1 MKKKPLLI
9 IPVETKVREFDAKLL
24 LALIALQ
31 RGFDVVI
38 GALWELKFHADLLDR
53 GIILDKSIA
62 KTKEQWFRNCQQQG
76 HRVAALD
83 EEGLVYFDAETYRQ
97 LRIFPQ
103 SMELADLFFA
113 WGKDQSE
120 VTASALGELAER
132 IRVTGN
138 PRFDLLRPE
147 LRNLYDQDAAKL
159 REKYGRII
167 QINTSF
173 SFANSAN
180 DPKALQQTFS
190 QYPIAKERPS
200 FFEDWMAAQQKV
212 LESFLEM
219 LPPVRER
226 FPDHRIIIRPHPS
239 EGLEFWQDVAASL
252 ENTTVVREGNIVPW
266 ILASD
271 VLVHWNCTTAI
282 EATLLGKAAIAY
294 RKEKPDYYE
303 QPLPNACSFHAG
315 NPEQLLEMID
325 LEMKGTLVA
334 SAEESKNRVQVL
346 QHHVASLEG
355 DLAAEKM
362 IEELLLLS
370 QSVER
375 ERDLFE
381 QNLQR
386 AKWLWRAILDQV
398 DSSRQTRDSYITSKF
413 PDTGVAEV
421 EQRISQLADCLDTP
435 VDIIVQ
441 EECRNCFSLS
451 VDNYSHA

>member
-38 GALWELKFHADLLDR
+38 GALWELNFHSDLLDR

-62 KTKEQWFRNCQQQG
+62 KTKEQWFRRCLQQG

-113 WGKDQSE
+113 WGKDQAE
-120 VTASALGELAER
+120 VSASALGELAER
-132 IRVTGN
+132 IRITGN

-147 LRNLYDQDAAKL
+147 LRNLYEQDAARLQK
-159 REKYGRII
+159 KYGRII

-173 SFANSAN
+173 SFANTAN

-190 QYPIAKERPS
+190 QYPIAKERPG
-200 FFEDWMAAQQKV
+200 FFEGWMAAQQKV
-212 LESFLEM
+212 LESFQEM
-219 LPPVRER
+219 LPLVRER
-226 FPDHRIIIRPHPS
+226 FPEHKIIIRPHPS
-239 EGLEFWQDVAASL
+239 EGLALWQEVAASL
-252 ENTTVVREGNIVPW
+252 EKTTVIREGNIVPW

-303 QPLPNACSFHAG
+303 QPLPNACSFHAD

-325 LEMKGTLVA
+325 LAMKGALVA
-334 SAEESKNRVQVL
+334 STEESKAQAQVL
-346 QHHVASLEG
+346 EHHVTSLQG
-355 DLAAEKM
+355 NLAAEKM

-370 QSVER
+370 QSIER
-375 ERDLFE
+375 KRGVFE

-386 AKWLWRAILDQV
+386 AKRVWRAILDRV
-398 DSSRQTRDSYITSKF
+398 DTSRQSRDPYITSKF
-413 PDTGVAEV
+413 PDTEVAEV
-421 EQRISQLADCLDTP
+421 QQRISQLAGCLDAS
-435 VDIIVQ
+435 VDILVQ
-441 EECRNCFSLS
+441 EECRNCFMLS
-451 VDNYSHA
+451 VS

>member
-62 KTKEQWFRNCQQQG
+62 KTKEQWFHHCQQQG

-97 LRIFPQ
+97 LRIFPK
-103 SMELADLFFA
+103 SMAVADLFFA

-147 LRNLYDQDAAKL
+147 LRNLYEQDAAKL
-159 REKYGRII
+159 REKYGKII

-173 SFANSAN
+173 SFANTAN
-180 DPKALQQTFS
+180 DPQALQQTFS
-190 QYPIAKERPS
+190 QYPIAKERPG

-212 LESFLEM
+212 LESFQEM
-219 LPPVRER
+219 LPLVRER

-239 EGLEFWQDVAASL
+239 EGLELWQEVVASL
-252 ENTTVVREGNIVPW
+252 EKTTVVREGNIVPW

-303 QPLPNACSFHAG
+303 QPLPNACSFHAD

-325 LEMKGTLVA
+325 LAMKGTLVA
-334 SAEESKNRVQVL
+334 SAEETEARAQVL
-346 QHHVASLEG
+346 QHHVASLQG

-362 IEELLLLS
+362 IEELLGLS
-370 QSVER
+370 QSIER
-375 ERDLFE
+375 ERGFFE

-386 AKWLWRAILDQV
+386 AKRLWRAILDRV
-398 DSSRQTRDSYITSKF
+398 DSSRQTRDPYITSKF
-413 PDTGVAEV
+413 PDTDVAEV
-421 EQRISQLADCLDTP
+421 EQRISQLADCLGTP

-451 VDNYSHA
+451 VA

>member
-1 MKKKPLLI
+1 MKKKPLFI
-9 IPVETKVREFDAKLL
+9 IPVETKVRELDAKLL

-62 KTKEQWFRNCQQQG
+62 KTKEQWFRHCQQQG
-76 HRVAALD
+76 HRVVALD

-97 LRIFPQ
+97 LRIFPK
-103 SMELADLFFA
+103 SMEVVDLFFA

-147 LRNLYDQDAAKL
+147 LRNLYEQDAAKL
-159 REKYGRII
+159 REKYGKII

-173 SFANSAN
+173 SFANTAN
-180 DPKALQQTFS
+180 DPQALQQTFS
-190 QYPIAKERPS
+190 QYPIAKERPG

-212 LESFLEM
+212 LESFQEM
-219 LPPVRER
+219 LPLVRER

-239 EGLEFWQDVAASL
+239 EGLELWQEVATSL
-252 ENTTVVREGNIVPW
+252 EKTTVIREGNIVPW

-303 QPLPNACSFHAG
+303 QPLPNACSFHAD

-325 LEMKGTLVA
+325 LAMKGTLVA
-334 SAEESKNRVQVL
+334 SAEETEARAQVL
-346 QHHVASLEG
+346 QHHVASLQG

-362 IEELLLLS
+362 IEELLGLS
-370 QSVER
+370 QSIER
-375 ERDLFE
+375 ERGLFE

-386 AKWLWRAILDQV
+386 AKRLWRAILDRV
-398 DSSRQTRDSYITSKF
+398 DSSRQTRDPYITSKF
-413 PDTGVAEV
+413 PDTEVAEV
-421 EQRISQLADCLDTP
+421 EQRICQLADCLGTP
-435 VDIIVQ
+435 VDIVVQ

-451 VDNYSHA
+451 VA

>member
-38 GALWELKFHADLLDR
+38 GALWELKFHSDLLDR

-62 KTKEQWFRNCQQQG
+62 KTKEQWFRHCRQQG

-97 LRIFPQ
+97 LRIFPK

-113 WGKDQSE
+113 WGKDQAE
-120 VTASALGELAER
+120 VSASVLGELAER
-132 IRVTGN
+132 VRITGN

-147 LRNLYDQDAAKL
+147 LRHLYEQDAARL
-159 REKYGRII
+159 QEKYGKII
-167 QINTSF
+167 QVNTSF
-173 SFANSAN
+173 SFANTAN
-180 DPKALQQTFS
+180 DPQALQQTFS
-190 QYPIAKERPS
+190 QYPIAKERPG
-200 FFEDWMAAQQKV
+200 FFEGWMAAQQKV
-212 LESFLEM
+212 LESFQEM
-219 LPPVRER
+219 LPLVRER
-226 FPDHRIIIRPHPS
+226 FPEHRIIIRPHPS
-239 EGLEFWQDVAASL
+239 EGLGLWQEVAASL
-252 ENTTVVREGNIVPW
+252 EKTTVIREGNIVPW

-282 EATLLGKAAIAY
+282 EATLLDKAAIAY

-315 NPEQLLEMID
+315 TPEQLLEMID
-325 LEMKGTLVA
+325 LAMKGGLVA
-334 SAEESKNRVQVL
+334 SAEESEARAQVL
-346 QHHVASLEG
+346 ENHVTSLQG

-370 QSVER
+370 ESVER
-375 ERDLFE
+375 GRGFFE

-386 AKWLWRAILDQV
+386 AKRLWRVILDRV
-398 DSSRQTRDSYITSKF
+398 DTSRQSRDPYITSKF
-413 PDTGVAEV
+413 PDTEVAEV
-421 EQRISQLADCLDTP
+421 QQRISQLAGCLDAS
-435 VDIIVQ
+435 VDVLVQ
-441 EECRNCFSLS
+441 EECRNSFMLS
-451 VDNYSHA
+451 VS